1 MVFRLDLNQKKTKS
15 DMKIDDFY
23 IGQTASLK
31 KVFNSDDV
39 KAFAE
44 LSFDRNPIHLDEKYA
59 ENTLFGKRIVHG
71 FLVGSLISA
80 VFGTKLPGEGA
91 IYLHQEMNFRKPV
104 YHGQV
109 ITATVVVTNIRKDK
123 SILYFDTICENEKGE
138 TVIDGKAI
146 LKV

>member
-1 MVFRLDLNQKKTKS
+1 MN
-15 DMKIDDFY
+15 IDDFY

-31 KVFNSDDV
+31 KVFKSDEV
-39 KAFAE
+39 MAFAD
-44 LSFDRNPIHLDEKYA
+44 LSLDKNPIHIDENYA
-59 ENTLFGKRIVHG
+59 EHGRFGKRIVHG

-104 YHGQV
+104 FHGDE
-109 ITATVVVTNIRKDK
+109 ITATVKVTHIRKDK
-123 SILYFDTICENEKGE
+123 SIVYFDTKCENDNGE
-138 TVIDGKAI
+138 VVIDGKAI